1 MNTIVTLKE
10 AVRSGSLVCE
20 VSLDKIHES
29 KTNPRSHFDEGALAE
44 LAANIKEHGVL
55 QPVLLR
61 PRPNGTSES
70 YELVVGSRRYRAS
83 KLARRETIPATIR
96 ELTDTQVVEIQLVG
110 NLLREGVHELD
121 EASGYAALQKLNP
134 SAYTVETIALKVSR
148 SPAYV
153 HGRLQLLSLVD
164 EAKQAF
170 RTGKLA
176 VSHAF
181 EMARLTPKDQQRAL
195 RECFPEHRNAA
206 AILKDAKAEA
216 VTVRELRAWIER
228 EVHLDLANAPFDP
241 QDTALLPSAGS
252 CAKCPKRTGNNPLL
266 FPETSLKKST
276 CTDRECFR
284 AKVAALV
291 QIRVKPLEA
300 EGEKV
305 LRVSQAPSWQS
316 NGHAKGLLYEGQ
328 YRRAKAKA
336 ECPNTKAAVLI
347 DGRNAGSIFYL
358 CLTEKCD
365 VHNRVTR
372 YEPTPQEKAQRKKAA
387 LAERIEKQSRVRIL
401 DAIRKKLRDVLS
413 RPDLEMV
420 ALDYF
425 HRLGHDNHRRLCK
438 VYAWEEKKSKAA
450 WGGETV
456 DYERIAANAVP
467 AMSTADLHRFLV
479 VCALVSDL
487 YCPGYDPKQSLAKD
501 SNLART
507 AVRYKINLANIGAA
521 VRAELT
527 KKKETKAE
535 VSKSK
540 TSPNTQARRHGP
552 PKTKATK

>member
-1 MNTIVTLKE
+1 
-10 AVRSGSLVCE
+10 
-20 VSLDKIHES
+20 
-29 KTNPRSHFDEGALAE
+29 
-44 LAANIKEHGVL
+44 
-55 QPVLLR
+55 
-61 PRPNGTSES
+61 
-70 YELVVGSRRYRAS
+70 
-83 KLARRETIPATIR
+83 
-96 ELTDTQVVEIQLVG
+96 
-110 NLLREGVHELD
+110 LD

-134 SAYTVETIALKVSR
+134 TIYTVETIALKVSR

-170 RTGKLA
+170 RVGKLT

-195 RECFPEHRNAA
+195 RECFPEHRSTA

-241 QDTALLPSAGS
+241 QDAALLPSAGS

-276 CTDRECFR
+276 CIDRECFR
-284 AKVAALV
+284 AKVTALV
-291 QIRVKPLEA
+291 QIRATPLEA

-316 NGHAKGLLYEGQ
+316 NGHAKDVLYEGQ

-347 DGRNAGSIFYL
+347 DGRSAGSIFYL
-358 CLTEKCD
+358 CQSEKCD

-387 LAERIEKQSRVRIL
+387 LVERIEKQSRVRIL
-401 DAIRKKLRDVLS
+401 DAVRKKLRDVLS

-425 HRLGHDNHRRLCK
+425 RRLGHDNHRRLCK
-438 VYAWEEKKSKAA
+438 VYAWGKKKSKAS

-456 DYERIAANAVP
+456 DYEKIAASAVQ
-467 AMSTADLHRFLV
+467 AMSNADLHRLLV

-487 YCPGYDPKQSLAKD
+487 YCPGYDPKQSLPKD
-501 SNLART
+501 SNLALT
-507 AVRYKINLANIGAA
+507 AARYKIESAKVIGQ
-521 VRAELT
+521 VRAELSNPKNKT
-527 KKKETKAE
+527 TGRETTA
-535 VSKSK
+535 
-540 TSPNTQARRHGP
+540 TQKRHN
-552 PKTKATK
+552 

>member
-1 MNTIVTLKE
+1 MNATVTMKE
-10 AVRSGSLVCE
+10 EVRKDSLVRE
-20 VSLDKIHES
+20 IPLDTIQES
-29 KTNPRSHFDEGALAE
+29 KTNPRTHFDERALAE

-61 PRPNGTSES
+61 PRPNGASDS

-83 KLARRETIPATIR
+83 KLTRRETIPATIR
-96 ELTDTQVVEIQLVG
+96 ELNDTQVVEIQLVE

-121 EASGYAALQKLNP
+121 EAGGYAALQKLNP
-134 SAYTVETIALKVSR
+134 NIYTVETIALKVSR

-153 HGRLQLLSLVD
+153 HGRLQLLNLVD
-164 EAKQAF
+164 EAQQAF
-170 RTGKLA
+170 RAGKLT

-195 RECFPEHRNAA
+195 RECFPEHRNTA

-241 QDTALLPSAGS
+241 QDAALLSSAGS

-266 FPETSLKKST
+266 FPETSLRKST
-276 CTDRECFR
+276 CIDRDCFR
-284 AKVAALV
+284 AKVAAFV
-291 QIRVKPLEA
+291 QIRVKPLET

-305 LRVSQAPSWQS
+305 LRVSQASSWQT
-316 NGHAKGLLYEGQ
+316 NGRAKDVLYEGQ
-328 YRRAKAKA
+328 YRSAKAKT
-336 ECPNTKAAVLI
+336 EYPNTKAAVLV

-358 CLTEKCD
+358 CQTEKCD

-387 LAERIEKQSRVRIL
+387 LAERIERQSRVRIL

-420 ALDYF
+420 CIDYF
-425 HRLGHDNHRRLCK
+425 RRLGHDNNRRLSK
-438 VYAWEEKKSKAA
+438 VYGWEEKKSKAA

-456 DYERIAANAVP
+456 DYEKIAASAMQG
-467 AMSTADLHRFLV
+467 MSTADLRRLLV

-487 YCPGYDPKQSLAKD
+487 YRSGYDPKQSLAKD
-501 SNLART
+501 SNLALT
-507 AVRYKINLANIGAA
+507 AIRYKLDSAKIATA
-521 VRAELT
+521 VRAEL
-527 KKKETKAE
+527 
-535 VSKSK
+535 SKQK
-540 TSPNTQARRHGP
+540 TSHRSDSKGGVKRVVATTVR
-552 PKTKATK
+552 PKAISTGE